1 MEGLLQ
7 AYGLQY
13 AREMF
18 VFEKKFVYL
27 RFIGVN
33 RGLMHR
39 ILD

>member
-1 MEGLLQ
+1 
-7 AYGLQY
+7 
-13 AREMF
+13 MF